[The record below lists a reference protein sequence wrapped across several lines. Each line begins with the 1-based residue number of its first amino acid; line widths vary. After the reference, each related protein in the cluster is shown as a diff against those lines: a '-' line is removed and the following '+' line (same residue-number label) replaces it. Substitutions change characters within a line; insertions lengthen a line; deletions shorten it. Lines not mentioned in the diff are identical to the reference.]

1 MYTFFVDLGK
11 HDVLTHVG
19 EIWRYRNGR
28 CYYYYKFMDN
38 CGPNWFGLVA
48 VRLSAGYTQTHQ
60 GSNRFVL
67 AHLASFKKLWLM
79 ARA

>member
-28 CYYYYKFMDN
+28 CYYYYKFMNSCVPD
-38 CGPNWFGLVA
+38 WFGLVA
-48 VRLSAGYTQTHQ
+48 RRLSAGYT
-60 GSNRFVL
+60 
-67 AHLASFKKLWLM
+67 
-79 ARA
+79 